1 MKQYKHII
9 FDLDRTL
16 WDFDKSSKETLSEV
30 FVIYGL
36 EEKGIPSFDSFY
48 TQYEQINDQ
57 LWALYRIGGITK
69 EKLSSKRFADTLDSF
84 GISDFE
90 LAKKIAKDYLSIA
103 PTKKNLFPGTIELL
117 SYLTQKYDLHILTNG
132 FSEVQGVKMD
142 ANGLTP
148 YFNGVYTSDI
158 CGALKPKAQAF
169 EYVIEQLNAKTEE
182 CIMVGDD
189 LKVDILGAK
198 AIGLDQIYV
207 NFERIPHQENILH
220 EVFSLLEIKDII

>member
-16 WDFDKSSKETLSEV
+16 WDFDKSSYETLSEV

-36 EEKGIPSFDSFY
+36 KGKSIPSFDSFY
-48 TQYEQINDQ
+48 AKYEQINDK

-69 EKLSSKRFADTLDSF
+69 EKLSSKRFADTLDFF
-84 GISDFE
+84 GISDFV
-90 LAKKIAKDYLSIA
+90 LANNIASDYLSIA
-103 PTKKNLFPGTIELL
+103 PTKRNLFPGTIEIL
-117 SYLTQKYDLHILTNG
+117 SYLVQKYDLHILTNG
-132 FSEVQGVKMD
+132 FSEVQGIKMD
-142 ANGLTP
+142 TNGLTP
-148 YFNGVYTSDI
+148 YFKGVYTSDI

-169 EYVIEQLNAKTEE
+169 EYVIKQLGAKVED

-189 LKVDILGAK
+189 LRVDILGAK

-207 NFERIPHQENILH
+207 NFERTPHQEDIHN
-220 EVFSLLEIKDII
+220 EVFSLMEIKDIL